1 MIFVEK
7 NLKVMNS
14 GYDQFF
20 FLDEI
25 IITDCD
31 RI

>member
-20 FLDEI
+20 F
-25 IITDCD
+25 
-31 RI
+31 